1 MLKTIKIYVN
11 NILYHL
17 RSCSAHHLQ
26 CEQNY
31 NDIQIMSQFC
41 GIMLLC
47 VVSYL
52 YLKKKDFIFKC
63 CYSILTIQMGVMI
76 YE

>member
-1 MLKTIKIYVN
+1 MLQTIKIYVDN
-11 NILYHL
+11 MLYYL
-17 RSCSAHHLQ
+17 KSCSAHHLQ
-26 CEQNY
+26 CDQNY

-52 YLKKKDFIFKC
+52 YLKKKRF
-63 CYSILTIQMGVMI
+63 YIQMLFKVFLPFK
-76 YE
+76 

>member
-1 MLKTIKIYVN
+1 MLQTIKIYVDN
-11 NILYHL
+11 MLYYL
-17 RSCSAHHLQ
+17 KSWSTHHLQ
-26 CEQNY
+26 CDQNY

-63 CYSILTIQMGVMI
+63 CYSIPTNQMGVMI